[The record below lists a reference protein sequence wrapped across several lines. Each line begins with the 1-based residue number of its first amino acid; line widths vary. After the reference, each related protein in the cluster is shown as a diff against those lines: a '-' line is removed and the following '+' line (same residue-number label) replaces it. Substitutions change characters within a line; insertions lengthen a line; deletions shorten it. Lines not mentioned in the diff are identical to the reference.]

1 LQRSWWYPTAHHG
14 ALQTQHRH
22 LMQPV
27 MDSHRGAR
35 LQPRLSAQV
44 KQECNPGRVSIFSA
58 AKKEVFVLS
67 PIEEGARRPPVEV
80 YAARSMGGILLA
92 SIIRHIVSVA
102 R

>member
-1 LQRSWWYPTAHHG
+1 MALQRSWWYPTAHHG
-14 ALQTQHRH
+14 ARQTRHRH

-27 MDSHRGAR
+27 MDSHRGSR

-58 AKKEVFVLS
+58 AKEVIVLP
-67 PIEEGARRPPVEV
+67 PIGKGTRRPPVEV

-102 R
+102 